1 MLISGSSKSFVFF
14 YLIIVFIEFV
24 YFVVMGKFSDMK
36 PMDIIVVVI
45 FNTLFIYILTSS
57 VLYDFRYTN
66 FPKKPKSTYLGIG
79 GSMDEYIWGMFYDY
93 KVIVDRHDRD
103 RMLGITT

>member
-57 VLYDFRYTN
+57 VLDDFRYTN
-66 FPKKPKSTYLGIG
+66 LPKKPKSTYLGIG